1 MFPPRGGSSITLF
14 LEVLQRLCSKII
26 WQHCQHLYKNPLQHA
41 VAVLQENKDV
51 TNLSFPAAAEE
62 MKQLQ

>member
-1 MFPPRGGSSITLF
+1 
-14 LEVLQRLCSKII
+14 
-26 WQHCQHLYKNPLQHA
+26 

-62 MKQLQ
+62 MKQLQQPRWRVSFQFEMRIRTKCLQN